1 MELIA
6 SQPSD
11 LVLISRQIIDFAG
24 EHKIWLFKGDLGA
37 GKTTLIQYLCDELKV
52 VDSVSSPTFSII
64 NEYQTG
70 QGETIYHFDFYRIE
84 SEKEA
89 ENLGSEEY
97 FYSGELC
104 FVEWPEKI
112 PNLIPEQYLEI
123 SINFISNKREFYL
136 TRYGSEDI
144 RDRAVD

>member
-6 SQPSD
+6 SHLSD
-11 LVLISRQIIDFAG
+11 LVLIARQIIDFAG
-24 EHKIWLFKGDLGA
+24 DYKIWIIKGDLGA
-37 GKTTLIQYLCDELKV
+37 GKTTLIKYLCDEMDV
-52 VDSVSSPTFSII
+52 VDSVSSPTFSLI
-64 NEYQTG
+64 NEYQTAK
-70 QGETIYHFDFYRIE
+70 GETIYHFDFYRIE
-84 SEKEA
+84 TEKEA

-97 FYSGELC
+97 FYSGEFC

-123 SINFISNKREFYL
+123 SINFISNKRKFYL